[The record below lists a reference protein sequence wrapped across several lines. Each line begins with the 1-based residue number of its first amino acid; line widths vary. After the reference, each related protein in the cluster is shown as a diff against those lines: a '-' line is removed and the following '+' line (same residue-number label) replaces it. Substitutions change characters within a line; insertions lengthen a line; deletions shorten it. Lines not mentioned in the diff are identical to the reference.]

1 MEIETLNYQLILI
14 KLFDSE
20 QILHFLVAQT
30 FLFCFHFG
38 AISTLLP
45 NTRVAIFPDKHIL
58 LRSIT
63 FITTTLVESFMTGH
77 TPFWI
82 KLETH
87 IFTL

>member
-1 MEIETLNYQLILI
+1 MEIEVLNYELILI

-20 QILHFLVAQT
+20 QILHSLITQT

-45 NTRVAIFPDKHIL
+45 NTRVAIFPDKLIL
-58 LRSIT
+58 LPSIN
-63 FITTTLVESFMTGH
+63 FITTTLVESFMTGY
-77 TPFWI
+77 TPFWL